1 MLRRSSLATAARSGL
16 TIAGEGR
23 GGVGAASL
31 GAAGGALSS
40 IAGAAARS
48 ETRVASRTSGSRGS
62 GKSVGFAAPSREAS
76 MLSASSMAD
85 SAASVGSFSL
95 DSLAMVRL
103 DDATNGRGTGAS
115 KKRTPREATTG
126 GAQPPPAARN
136 APGNTAVY
144 QSTLD
149 AARKHGNPNPPSLSN
164 VVNVLFTNPM
174 EIGPCEAR
182 RRRPERVRSRG
193 AARFRALTGRISMV
207 PAAPD
212 ARILDVAHLHR
223 QTFGDRALERE
234 VLALFEQQCLRL
246 PPLIAA
252 GKNPN
257 ESADAAHNLKGAAR
271 AVGAWRLALLAEALE
286 TALGEGRPAET
297 LERLNRALEQ
307 AVAAVRG
314 AVAELRSARGA
325 VAA

>member
-1 MLRRSSLATAARSGL
+1 
-16 TIAGEGR
+16 
-23 GGVGAASL
+23 
-31 GAAGGALSS
+31 
-40 IAGAAARS
+40 
-48 ETRVASRTSGSRGS
+48 
-62 GKSVGFAAPSREAS
+62 
-76 MLSASSMAD
+76 
-85 SAASVGSFSL
+85 
-95 DSLAMVRL
+95 
-103 DDATNGRGTGAS
+103 
-115 KKRTPREATTG
+115 
-126 GAQPPPAARN
+126 
-136 APGNTAVY
+136 
-144 QSTLD
+144 
-149 AARKHGNPNPPSLSN
+149 
-164 VVNVLFTNPM
+164 
-174 EIGPCEAR
+174 
-182 RRRPERVRSRG
+182 
-193 AARFRALTGRISMV
+193 MV

-257 ESADAAHNLKGAAR
+257 ESVDAAHTLKGAAR

-314 AVAELRSARGA
+314 AVAELRSARGPWPPDLSPIRDA
-325 VAA
+325 